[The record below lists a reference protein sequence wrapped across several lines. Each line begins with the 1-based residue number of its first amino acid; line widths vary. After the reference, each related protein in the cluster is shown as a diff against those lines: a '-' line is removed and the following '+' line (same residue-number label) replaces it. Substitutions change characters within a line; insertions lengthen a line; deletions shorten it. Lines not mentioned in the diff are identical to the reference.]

1 MQVDRIDANYSR
13 QLDQEDIEPELMN
26 LTRWQMQGMSPEM
39 LVKKKKKYL
48 SKLYPVHDD
57 QVELYNALKEL
68 KIRMQNTWAWY
79 GGDKM
84 TLWKLA
90 DVLDSFNE

>member
-1 MQVDRIDANYSR
+1 MS
-13 QLDQEDIEPELMN
+13 

-48 SKLYPVHDD
+48 AKLYPVHDD

>member
-1 MQVDRIDANYSR
+1 
-13 QLDQEDIEPELMN
+13 
-26 LTRWQMQGMSPEM
+26 MQGMSPEM

-48 SKLYPVHDD
+48 AKLYPVHDD

-68 KIRMQNTWAWY
+68 KVRMQNTWAWY